1 MTTKPAADIV
11 RVGNL
16 TEDPELRF
24 TPANI
29 AVCEA
34 RLAFEPYN
42 RETKTRGETVFY
54 RITIWREL
62 GEHAAMSLH
71 KGDRVIVVGQPST
84 REWTTN
90 AGEARTDKI
99 ITARYIGPDL
109 RFATV
114 DGITKMSKQATTE
127 EKQEEFF

>member
-1 MTTKPAADIV
+1 MTTKPLPEEIT

-24 TPANI
+24 TPAGI

-34 RLAFEPYN
+34 RLAFEPYDQ
-42 RETKTRGETVFY
+42 ETKKRGETVFY
-54 RITIWREL
+54 RLTIWREL

-90 AGEARTDKI
+90 TGEARTDKI
-99 ITARYIGPDL
+99 ITVRSIGPDL

-114 DGITKMSKQATTE
+114 DGITKVRKQDTT